1 MDTVKPRAIIS
12 LIAGVILMTGCASK
26 SEIDVS
32 TDYSM
37 ANFDQFSSYQ
47 WLPED
52 QSKGHKP
59 DNNLITDRITDSI
72 NKNLSSKGYHQT
84 DAKPDV
90 LVDFNVTTAAK
101 VNIDNNQT
109 YEGYAPGFT
118 WSRGYG
124 AQATQS
130 KVGVMETSIVEY
142 TEGSLMI
149 DIIDPNNMQIIW
161 RGIGTNKL
169 PEQYDR
175 DLASKLINKAV
186 TATLENY
193 PPPVK

>member
-1 MDTVKPRAIIS
+1 MKTVKPRAIIS
-12 LIAGVILMTGCASK
+12 LVAGVILMTGCATK

-37 ANFDQFSSYQ
+37 ANFDQFTSYQ
-47 WLPED
+47 WLPEGE
-52 QSKGHKP
+52 SKGHKP
-59 DNNLITDRITDSI
+59 ENNLITDRITGSI
-72 NKNLSSKGYHQT
+72 NENLSSKGYHQADT
-84 DAKPDV
+84 KPDV
-90 LVDFNVTTAAK
+90 FVDFSVTTAAK

-186 TATLENY
+186 MATLENY

>member
-1 MDTVKPRAIIS
+1 MDTAKPRAIIS

-47 WLPED
+47 WLPESED
-52 QSKGHKP
+52 KGQKP
-59 DNNLITDRITDSI
+59 DNNLISDRITASI
-72 NKNLSSKGYHQT
+72 NENLAAKGYQQT
-84 DAKPDV
+84 DSKPDV
-90 LVDFNVTTAAK
+90 FVNFNVTTAAK
-101 VNIDNNQT
+101 VNIDNNTT

-130 KVGVMETSIVEY
+130 KVGVMETRIVEY
-142 TEGSLMI
+142 TEGSLTI

-169 PEQYDR
+169 PEQYDHQ
-175 DLASKLINKAV
+175 LATQLINKAV

-193 PPPVK
+193 PPPAE

>member
-186 TATLENY
+186 MATLENY